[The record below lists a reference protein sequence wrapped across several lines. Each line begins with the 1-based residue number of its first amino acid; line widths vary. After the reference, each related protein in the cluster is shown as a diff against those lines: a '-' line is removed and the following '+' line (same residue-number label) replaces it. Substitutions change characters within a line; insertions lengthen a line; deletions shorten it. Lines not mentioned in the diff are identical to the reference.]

1 MVSSTL
7 QDKLRMCKNFLKDAY
22 NTIVSKGGT
31 LPVEQDMVHLNG
43 AIESIPTGGGV
54 VLGNI
59 SHGLFG
65 GITNYD
71 DVGSELIVYI
81 NSFSFDSLAINSKS
95 IKKIDLHNAIINNV
109 NSWRMLNMLYDCQA
123 LEELDLRFVSI
134 PMPTS
139 AYRGG
144 WLYNTN
150 NLKII
155 RVGSWA
161 IYGINITNAG
171 AMDRDSIVQ
180 FLTDLPT
187 PADNTQV
194 ITMGSTKL
202 ALLSN
207 EDKAIATNKGW
218 TLA

>member
-22 NTIVSKGGT
+22 NTIASKGGT
-31 LPVEQDMVHLNG
+31 LPVEQDMVHLND

-54 VLGNI
+54 VLSNI
-59 SHGLFG
+59 SNGLFS

-81 NSFSFDSLAINSKS
+81 NSFSFDSLASGSKS
-95 IKKIDLHNAIINNV
+95 IKKIDLHNAIINQV
-109 NSWRMLNMLYDCQA
+109 NSWWMLNMLYNCQA

-139 AYRGG
+139 AYRGV

-194 ITMGSTKL
+194 ITMGSAKL